1 METDESDPRFMRY
14 NIESTKGKAEERRGV
29 LHLVQGWIQQKQPE
43 KVSITFVPICWHYCS
58 TAFSQKGLFLSAEF
72 TRSGIGLGAIR
83 CWYRV
88 TRPLALMLATIFKE
102 LFPKEYEEFK
112 EAFEAGVWLEED
124 PGPWLGRAIIYKL
137 NGLIHVDTNDKSPS
151 VSFPCGKYTG
161 GEMMVP
167 QLDAKFR

>member
-1 METDESDPRFMRY
+1 
-14 NIESTKGKAEERRGV
+14 
-29 LHLVQGWIQQKQPE
+29 
-43 KVSITFVPICWHYCS
+43 
-58 TAFSQKGLFLSAEF
+58 
-72 TRSGIGLGAIR
+72 
-83 CWYRV
+83 
-88 TRPLALMLATIFKE
+88 MLATIFEE

-137 NGLIHVDTNDKSPS
+137 NGLLHTDTSDKSPS
-151 VSFPCGKYTG
+151 VSFPCGEYIG